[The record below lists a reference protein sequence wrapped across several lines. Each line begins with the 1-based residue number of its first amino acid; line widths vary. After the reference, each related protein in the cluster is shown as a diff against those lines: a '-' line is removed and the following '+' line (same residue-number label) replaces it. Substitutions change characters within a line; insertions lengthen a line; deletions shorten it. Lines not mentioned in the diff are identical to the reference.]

1 MFRSTPPLLAKYSPA
16 PLNDAAVPP
25 FAALEADEEDG
36 ESEASKRDFDFELPQ
51 HSWRAL
57 PPAEAP
63 ADAPVRFVD
72 GSIVSRTVGVITV
85 AYRRRPLIAATIA
98 AAALELDGRSL
109 RRAPGARRLKVFC
122 LNKNGIDG
130 ADLQETHERLRALD
144 IEMHTSEA
152 GQTAD
157 FDTLRRSTRSIA
169 MSAMEDAERAVMR
182 DADDTPTLVDGLL
195 ERRIA
200 EGRQD
205 VPVVGLVKRQIATYL
220 PPALQELV
228 YSLQPGERTP
238 AFVLR
243 TEMGPKRTEIEIV
256 NCYLRLSSPSG
267 AAPSYGIVRLTA
279 PLAYVERYHAGEAL
293 GPYLSG
299 LAGYLYALRH
309 RDYAYARAGISIE
322 PIVRVEEHLHAL
334 RPDIDSLVQK
344 LNRLLTVTPVEVTA

>member
-1 MFRSTPPLLAKYSPA
+1 MFRNARPLLAKYSPA

-25 FAALEADEEDG
+25 FSALEADEEDD
-36 ESEASKRDFDFELPQ
+36 SEANKRDFDFEMPQ

-63 ADAPVRFVD
+63 WDAPVRFVD

-85 AYRRRPLIAATIA
+85 AYRRRPLIAATIS

-109 RRAPGARRLKVFC
+109 RRPAGARRLKVFC
-122 LNKNGIDG
+122 LNSNGIDG
-130 ADLQETHERLRALD
+130 GDLQETHERLRELGV
-144 IEMHTSEA
+144 ELHTSEA
-152 GQTAD
+152 EQTAD

-169 MSAMEDAERAVMR
+169 MSVMEEAERSVMR
-182 DADDTPTLVDGLL
+182 DAEDTPTLVDGLL
-195 ERRIA
+195 ERRLA

-220 PPALQELV
+220 PPGLQELV
-228 YSLQPGERTP
+228 YSLKPGERSP

-243 TEMGPKRTEIEIV
+243 VMGPKRAEIEIV
-256 NCYLRLSSPSG
+256 NCYLRLSSPPG

-279 PLAYVERYHAGEAL
+279 PLQYVQSHHIGEDMSL
-293 GPYLSG
+293 YLSG
-299 LAGYLYALRH
+299 LAGYIYTLRH

-334 RPDIDSLVQK
+334 RPDVESLVQK
-344 LNRLLTVTPVEVTA
+344 LNRMLITARAEVSV